1 MKYYLV
7 ISTRT
12 KNLLI
17 LLGIILITI
26 TTVSWI
32 ETQLRPAIHTIA
44 ESRINHLATTTISQV
59 VARVMAEET
68 TQAPLIH
75 TTKNEQ
81 GKIILVQPDTI
92 RFNAITAHIT
102 EEIQNQ
108 LEHMKDTP
116 ITMPLGQIWGNTI
129 IANYGPP
136 IPIYMKPVGKILVQP
151 QDRFEHVGI
160 NQTKHRMYLDVTV
173 TIQIAVP
180 LSQTTTTIQTAIPLT
195 EYVIVGDV
203 PSTYI
208 ELPQNFLK

>member
-7 ISTRT
+7 LPPRS

-17 LLGIILITI
+17 LIGIILVVITTI
-26 TTVSWI
+26 TWI
-32 ETQLRPAIHTIA
+32 EAQLRPAIHTIA
-44 ESRINHLATTTISQV
+44 EARVNHLATTTISQV
-59 VARVMAEET
+59 VAQVMEEET
-68 TQAPLIH
+68 TQTPLIH

-102 EEIQNQ
+102 EELQTQ
-108 LEHMKDTP
+108 LERMQDIP

-129 IANYGPP
+129 IANYGPQ
-136 IPIYMKPVGKILVQP
+136 IPIYMKPIGKILVQP

-160 NQTKHRMYLDVTV
+160 NQTKHQMYLDIAV

-180 LSQTTTTIQTAIPLT
+180 LSWTTTTVQTAIPLT